1 MHGIPRLVMFMIHF
15 LHKLIAG
22 TKNKSTYFEVNTA
35 VILTILPHE
44 VVLES

>member
-22 TKNKSTYFEVNTA
+22 TKNKSTQWLFLAYEV
-35 VILTILPHE
+35 IQ
-44 VVLES
+44 ES